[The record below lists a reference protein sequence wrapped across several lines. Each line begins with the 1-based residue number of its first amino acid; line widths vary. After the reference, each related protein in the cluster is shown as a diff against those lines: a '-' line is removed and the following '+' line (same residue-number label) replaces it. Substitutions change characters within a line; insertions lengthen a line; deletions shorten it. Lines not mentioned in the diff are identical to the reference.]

1 MASIFRT
8 LRFRIAMGC
17 FIWVS
22 LFQVAL
28 TVLLPIA
35 RDSFVVSAVDERLK
49 QVGEHLV
56 QRAQAGTAVSDLAN
70 TSTSRD
76 EDPSAV
82 RIQIK
87 GQDGAILAASGKLGS
102 LPTDT
107 PWKLGGRTIE
117 VSDGPGQRA
126 ERFRVA
132 GFLAHVEGSPD
143 TYIQT
148 SLSLRAADGITDQ
161 LRRML
166 LMTLGLGLI
175 GSAAAGWVVS
185 GVVVSRVKGIAKAV
199 RDVAPTR
206 LEATVDLPIGN
217 DEIGQMAAD
226 VKAMLERMAVA
237 FRSQERFMSEVS
249 HELKTP
255 VSALLA
261 EAQVLKRGTTRV
273 PAHVSSNGI
282 GHDSESVARAVEP
295 YERFVLSVEEEMR
308 WLGKLVESF
317 LMLARF
323 GHGKQFIAETSVQVN
338 EVVLDAV
345 EHSSLYARQ
354 HDVNLSLALY
364 DPGESRPE
372 AIVRG
377 DSGLLRVV
385 ADNLIRNAVQ
395 FSKRGDT
402 VSVRVDVQPGA
413 GGSGAVMLTVKDQG
427 PGVPQEYLTRIFDRF
442 AQAPT
447 KGATRRGSGLGL
459 TIAKGVTDLHGG
471 TIEAK
476 NDPAGGCVFSVCIP
490 VYAPPK
496 EAAGG
501 RA

>member
-1 MASIFRT
+1 
-8 LRFRIAMGC
+8 
-17 FIWVS
+17 
-22 LFQVAL
+22 
-28 TVLLPIA
+28 
-35 RDSFVVSAVDERLK
+35 
-49 QVGEHLV
+49 
-56 QRAQAGTAVSDLAN
+56 
-70 TSTSRD
+70 
-76 EDPSAV
+76 
-82 RIQIK
+82 
-87 GQDGAILAASGKLGS
+87 
-102 LPTDT
+102 
-107 PWKLGGRTIE
+107 
-117 VSDGPGQRA
+117 
-126 ERFRVA
+126 
-132 GFLAHVEGSPD
+132 
-143 TYIQT
+143 
-148 SLSLRAADGITDQ
+148 
-161 LRRML
+161 ML
-166 LMTLGLGLI
+166 MMTLGLGLI
-175 GSAAAGWVVS
+175 GSALVGWIVS
-185 GVVVSRVKGIAKAV
+185 GVVVSRIKGIAKAV
-199 RDVAPTR
+199 REVAPTR
-206 LEATVDLPIGN
+206 LEAPVDLPMGN

-261 EAQVLKRGTTRV
+261 EAQVLKRGTARLAV
-273 PAHVSSNGI
+273 HVSSNGVA
-282 GHDSESVARAVEP
+282 HETESIARAVEP

-323 GHGKQFIAETSVQVN
+323 GHGKQFIAETQVQVN
-338 EVVLDAV
+338 EVVLDAI

-354 HDVNLSLALY
+354 HDVNLSLVLY

-402 VSVRVDVQPGA
+402 VTVKVDVEAGLGGPGT
-413 GGSGAVMLTVKDQG
+413 VVLTVKDQG

-471 TIEAK
+471 TIEAS
-476 NDPAGGCVFSVCIP
+476 NDPAGGCVFRVGIP
-490 VYAPPK
+490 VYAPPR
-496 EAAGG
+496 AAAIGG
-501 RA
+501 QA